1 MLEHSFFDRDVEMV
15 ARDLL
20 GVAVFV
26 DGVGGPIVETEAY
39 DAQDPAA
46 HTFRGPTPRNA
57 AMFGPAGH
65 AYVYRSY
72 GIHWCMN
79 FTCGRGAGVLI
90 RAIEPEK
97 GREIM
102 RARRGASEESD
113 DRLLCAGP
121 GRLCQALG
129 VDGGFNNLRLDR
141 PPFALC
147 PTSSRSRVIACPR
160 IGISVATDTL
170 RRFCEE
176 GSRYL
181 SRPVP
186 AVDGKHGVN
195 SELGNITEFEP

>member
-1 MLEHSFFDRDVEMV
+1 MLDLSFFDRGVEMV
-15 ARDLL
+15 ARELI

-26 DGVGGPIVETEAY
+26 DGVGGVIVETEAY
-39 DAQDPAA
+39 DAEDPAA
-46 HTFRGPTPRNA
+46 HSFRGLTPRNA
-57 AMFGPAGH
+57 AMFGPSGH
-65 AYVYRSY
+65 VYVYRSY

-97 GREIM
+97 GQEIM
-102 RARRGASEESD
+102 RSRRGATEESD

-129 VDGGFNNLRLDR
+129 VNAGFNNLRLDR
-141 PPFALC
+141 PPFILR
-147 PTSSRSRVIACPR
+147 PRLSRPPIIACPR
-160 IGISVATDTL
+160 IGISVATDAH
-170 RRFCEE
+170 RRFCQG

-186 AVDGKHGVN
+186 RRDEQETASMIE
-195 SELGNITEFEP
+195 SEGS